1 MGLDRPIEAAE
12 KAVSSAK
19 SATKNLC
26 PWLPDPHVCDECG
39 TYCDA
44 TVDYVAQQADYMDVW
59 ECPECE
65 ARYFRNR
72 D

>member
-1 MGLDRPIEAAE
+1 MGLDRPIESAE
-12 KAVSSAK
+12 KAVDSAK

-44 TVDYVAQQADYMDVW
+44 TVDYVASQALHMDVW
-59 ECPECE
+59 QCPECE
-65 ARYFRNR
+65 ARYYRNR

>member
-26 PWLPDPHVCDECG
+26 PWLPDPHVCDSCG
-39 TYCDA
+39 AYCDA
-44 TVDYVAQQADYMDVW
+44 TVDYVAQMADYMDVW

-65 ARYFRNR
+65 ARYYRNR